1 MYKLSY
7 NRGLWLLQIEALLEI
22 CVIDTD
28 TQYYVNRTMD
38 AVLASAEQEKKKYS
52 ETVEA
57 SCVSFIPFIT
67 SVDGALRCEANV
79 ILKRIGKRLSFK
91 CNKSY
96 SEVMYRI

>member
-7 NRGLWLLQIEALLEI
+7 NRGLWQLQIEALLDV
-22 CVIDTD
+22 CVMDTD
-28 TQYYVNRTMD
+28 AQYYVNRTVD

-67 SVDGALRCEANV
+67 SVDGALGCEANV
-79 ILKRIGKRLSFK
+79 ILKRIGKRDCPLS
-91 CNKSY
+91 
-96 SEVMYRI
+96 RINHIVR